1 MKVTFQDYNQ
11 MDNMY
16 LVVTALSQDVI
27 YADEKKTEDG
37 TFFVKIYADG
47 FASYGLRVDHDPLHN
62 NEPYTWSSN
71 PECINKVFGL
81 ADDLKLAK
89 YDIGVKD
96 DDRGCYFSRGILF
109 KKACE
114 IALEYQN
121 LLHYGYMAFFCKN
134 HTF

>member
-37 TFFVKIYADG
+37 TFFVEIYADG
-47 FASYGLRVDHDPLHN
+47 FASYGLRVDRDPWHN
-62 NEPYTWSSN
+62 NQPYTWSSR
-71 PECINKVFGL
+71 PEVINQVFSLNGTPHQ
-81 ADDLKLAK
+81 LAK
-89 YDIGVKD
+89 YSIGVN
-96 DDRGCYFSRGILF
+96 GYARGILF
-109 KKACE
+109 EKACE
-114 IALEYQN
+114 IALANQE
-121 LLHYGYMAFFCKN
+121 LLHYGYMAFFCNN